1 MRNDLVVFEHPKE
14 RAVTVRQRMPAT
26 GVMLARTLVATHAQA
41 EHKLATRTGSLEN
54 GGRSRTALS
63 VAPATA
69 AFATAST
76 LRSQPRIC

>member
-1 MRNDLVVFEHPKE
+1 
-14 RAVTVRQRMPAT
+14 
-26 GVMLARTLVATHAQA
+26 MLARTLVATHAQA